1 MSKTYTRR
9 TPEQW
14 QQILDEQSRSGL
26 SQERFCKDNTIS
38 YATFQTWRKK
48 MTEPASTSKSF
59 IEIPRPIT
67 TEEQP
72 LPLDQGLRV
81 RLELGAGVVLELSRV

>member
-1 MSKTYTRR
+1 MV
-9 TPEQW
+9 
-14 QQILDEQSRSGL
+14 L
-26 SQERFCKDNTIS
+26 
-38 YATFQTWRKK
+38 
-48 MTEPASTSKSF
+48 ASTSFLWRLRF

-67 TEEQP
+67 AEEQP